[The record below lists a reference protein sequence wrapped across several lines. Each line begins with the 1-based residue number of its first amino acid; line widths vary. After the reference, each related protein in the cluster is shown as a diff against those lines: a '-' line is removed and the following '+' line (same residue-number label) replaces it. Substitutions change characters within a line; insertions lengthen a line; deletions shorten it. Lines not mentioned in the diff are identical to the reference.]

1 MNPILQIEQS
11 FSLVFLLLTISLF
24 FVGVLRAYYWKH
36 TKLLFLASLKY
47 RYASQYL
54 RQDNVFTERVNWLTF
69 ALLFINFELKEF
81 IYLFFLIIT
90 FYLFK
95 YLIIKFLGSLLFI
108 KDITRL
114 TVFFSYLSDKSFAIT
129 LTPFILISYYF
140 SFDVSSLTLPFIFIL
155 GACFYVFK
163 SFWMWKIGRNSFGL
177 SSIHIFLYLCIL
189 EIYPFVFFTKGFFY

>member
-1 MNPILQIEQS
+1 MNPILQTDQY
-11 FSLVFLLLTISLF
+11 FSLVFLLLTISIFL
-24 FVGVLRAYYWKH
+24 VGVLRAYYWKH

-47 RYASQYL
+47 RYASKYL

-69 ALLFINFELKEF
+69 AVLFINFSLLFLINSPDFELKEF
-81 IYLFFLIIT
+81 IYIFFLIIT

-129 LTPFILISYYF
+129 LTPLILISYYF

-163 SFWMWKIGRNSFGL
+163 SFWMWRIGRNSFGTIRSHAL
-177 SSIHIFLYLCIL
+177 
-189 EIYPFVFFTKGFFY
+189 